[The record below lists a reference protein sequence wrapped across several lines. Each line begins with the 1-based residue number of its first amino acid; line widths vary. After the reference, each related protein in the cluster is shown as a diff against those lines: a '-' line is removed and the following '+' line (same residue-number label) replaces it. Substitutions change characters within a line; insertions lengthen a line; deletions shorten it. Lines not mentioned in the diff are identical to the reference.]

1 MNVCILL
8 ADQLMLF
15 QAQVPGS
22 EIISGPVTNHIK
34 TNVVVINSFL
44 TETLS
49 VHDSDNGRLSIQS

>member
-1 MNVCILL
+1 MNVCIRL

-34 TNVVVINSFL
+34 TNTKNNS
-44 TETLS
+44 TNT
-49 VHDSDNGRLSIQS
+49 SITNKNEEYEYEYE